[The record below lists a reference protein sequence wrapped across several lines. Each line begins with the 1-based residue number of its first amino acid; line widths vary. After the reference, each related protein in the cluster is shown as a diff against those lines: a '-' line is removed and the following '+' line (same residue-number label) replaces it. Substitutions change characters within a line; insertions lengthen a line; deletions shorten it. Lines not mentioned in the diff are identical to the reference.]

1 MSQTKKM
8 INRELSWLSFNERV
22 LQESMDKS
30 VPLIE
35 RLRFLGIYSS
45 NLDEFFRVKVANINR
60 MIAVKNQKVEGY
72 SGTPKS
78 LLGEVQKTIK
88 SQRRFFD
95 ISYQRLL
102 KEMEEHNIFHLNET
116 NIPASI
122 EDELFNH
129 YNQVIKQDIV
139 PIMLE
144 KKRKFPRLRDKEIY
158 LAVKL
163 ISGSKNKVRYALIQI
178 PSQHERFITFQ
189 RDEITY
195 VLILDDIIRL
205 YLRQIFSIF
214 EVKEAK
220 AYTFKFTRDAE
231 LNLDDDFSVSMYDKM
246 EETIKQRKRGEP
258 LRFIYDQEMDTGLLA
273 YLKKSIGISID
284 DHVAPG
290 GRYHNFKDLMRFPDF
305 GRPELLY
312 PSHVPLEDP
321 EMKNQTSII
330 KTILEKDVF
339 LHYPY
344 QKFDHLVD
352 FLREAA
358 IDPKVTEIK
367 ISIYRV
373 AKRSQ
378 VINALI
384 NAIKNGK
391 FVTVVVELQARF
403 DEENNMYWSNILREH
418 GAKVIYGIPGLKVHS
433 KIVQVTRLNGKTE
446 QYLAHIG
453 TGNFNGD
460 TAKIYADFSLFT
472 SRPEIT
478 KEIKKVFNLL
488 ENNIQ
493 RGIYKNIFVSPLN
506 TRRKFIELINQEI
519 LNAKRDL
526 DARIEIKLNNLVDS
540 KLINK
545 LYDASKS
552 GVKIKII
559 LRGICCLIP
568 QKKGLSENIE
578 VISIVGRYLE
588 HGRFFIFHNN
598 GKPKY
603 FISSAD
609 WMTRNLDKRIEVTTP
624 IFNEK
629 IQSEIRNVFDIMW
642 KDNVKARII
651 DEFQKNKYVNSEEG
665 EEPWNA
671 QQKLIEY
678 YNKL

>member
-519 LNAKRDL
+519 LNAKRGL

>member
-1 MSQTKKM
+1 M

-519 LNAKRDL
+519 LNAKRGL